1 MECTGTEFVIL
12 TENLGVFGLEGTPEL
27 SGSGFKVF
35 FCFWGFFCYFFF
47 VLFFLLKP
55 QRLFQMKFDTETQ
68 YMRKTKAKL
77 FRLGCQTLGYPW
89 GSKEHCLRT
98 TLVNQS
104 GHFADWKESQGHKA
118 LA

>member
-1 MECTGTEFVIL
+1 
-12 TENLGVFGLEGTPEL
+12 
-27 SGSGFKVF
+27 
-35 FCFWGFFCYFFF
+35 
-47 VLFFLLKP
+47 
-55 QRLFQMKFDTETQ
+55 MKFDTETQ

-77 FRLGCQTLGYPW
+77 FRLGGQGAVPQTLGYPW

-118 LA
+118 VA